1 MKKQIPPEIAKEIK
15 QIVFCEADRENYLA
29 RSRPENGAF
38 LNRLVAMPTVGEKLL
53 EYMSKA
59 GVRTYIKDAILNAYS
74 KEMAQKK
81 RPKNISAI
89 IKKIFKLQAVEHVES
104 QSALQTEIY
113 VTASKDHFIVVADG
127 TYLKW
132 ETALRKA
139 LYCVAGSPFAAVKDV
154 EIKILLLLFARG
166 CKIPKSDLTSL
177 ERALSICGGAVSVY
191 GDE

>member
-1 MKKQIPPEIAKEIK
+1 MKKQIPTEIAKEIK
-15 QIVFCEADRENYLA
+15 QTVFSEADRENYLA

-38 LNRLVAMPTVGEKLL
+38 LDRLVAMPSVGGKLQN
-53 EYMSKA
+53 YMSKA

-74 KEMAQKK
+74 KEMALRK
-81 RPKNISAI
+81 RPKNISTI
-89 IKKIFKLQAVEHVES
+89 IEKTFNLRAVKHVES
-104 QSALQTEIY
+104 QSASQTEIY
-113 VTASKDHFIVVADG
+113 MTASKDHFIIVADG

-139 LYCVAGSPFAAVKDV
+139 LYCVAGSPFTAIKGV

-166 CKIPKSDLTSL
+166 SKIPKSDLTAL
-177 ERALSICGGAVSVY
+177 ERALSFCDGAVSVY